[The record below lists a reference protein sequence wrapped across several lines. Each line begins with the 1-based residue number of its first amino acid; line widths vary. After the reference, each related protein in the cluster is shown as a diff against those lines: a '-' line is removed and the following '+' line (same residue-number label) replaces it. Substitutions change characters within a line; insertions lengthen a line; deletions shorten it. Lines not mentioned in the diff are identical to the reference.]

1 MASKNRIYD
10 AALTR
15 LNAYIKQEKMR
26 VSPVRRMVLEK
37 VCLLKQPFT
46 AEQLIQACAEERI
59 SDATIYNALT
69 LFITARILHAN
80 KRQRGQTSTEYE
92 LTIGAHTRMQII
104 CQKCGRIT
112 SFHDKAIEQIVKEH
126 KYYNFNFSR
135 FSMFVYG
142 ECKHCRKP
150 QREE

>member
-1 MASKNRIYD
+1 MASKNKIYD
-10 AALTR
+10 TALTR
-15 LNAYIKQEKMR
+15 LNAYIQQEKLR
-26 VSPVRRMVLEK
+26 VSPVRKMVLEK

-46 AEQLIQACAEERI
+46 AEQLIAACAEEHI

-69 LFITARILHAN
+69 LFITARILQAT
-80 KRQRGQTSTEYE
+80 KRQRGQTATEYE
-92 LTIGAHTRMQII
+92 LTIGTHSRMQIV
-104 CQKCGRIT
+104 CLKCGRVT
-112 SFHDKAIEQIVKEH
+112 TFHDKALEQIVKEH
-126 KYYNFNFSR
+126 KYYNFNFNR